1 MNVLRDISKLI
12 GEVELRKQP
21 VVIRVNKF
29 DEESA
34 KKFSDAMSE
43 AQNTG
48 QPIVPVVIDSYGG
61 QVYSLLSMVA
71 NIKASKIPVATIVQ
85 GKAMSCGALLF
96 SFGAFGH
103 RYMDKHATIMI
114 HDVSTGAHGKVEEIK
129 ADAKES
135 DRLNQWLYREMA
147 TNCGKEEEY
156 FLKLI
161 HERSHADWYLDAT
174 EAQSHGLANHL
185 RVPDLKLKI
194 DVEYTF
200 G

>member
-1 MNVLRDISKLI
+1 MNVLRDVSKLI

-48 QPIVPVVIDSYGG
+48 QPIVPVIIDSYGG

-156 FLKLI
+156 FLKMI
-161 HERSHADWYLDAT
+161 HERSHADWYLDAA

-194 DVEYTF
+194 DVEYSF

>member
-71 NIKASKIPVATIVQ
+71 NIKSSKIPVATIVQ

-96 SFGAFGH
+96 SYGAFGH
-103 RYMDKHATIMI
+103 RYMDKHATLMI

-156 FLKLI
+156 FLKMI

-194 DVEYTF
+194 DVEYSF

>member
-1 MNVLRDISKLI
+1 MNTIRDISKLI

-21 VVIRVNKF
+21 IVIRVNKF

-34 KKFSDAMSE
+34 SKFSAAMSE
-43 AQNTG
+43 AQSTG
-48 QPIVPVVIDSYGG
+48 QPIVPVIIDSYGG
-61 QVYSLLSMVA
+61 QVYSLMSMIA
-71 NIKASKIPVATIVQ
+71 NIKSSKIPVATIVQ

-103 RYMDKHATIMI
+103 RYIDKHATVMI
-114 HDVSTGAHGKVEEIK
+114 HDVSTGSHGKVEEIK

-147 TNCGKEEEY
+147 TNCGKEPEY
-156 FLKLI
+156 FLKAI
-161 HERSHADWYLDAT
+161 HEKAHADWYLDAD
-174 EAQSHGLANHL
+174 EALSHGLANHI
-185 RVPDLKLKI
+185 RVPEMKVKV
-194 DVEYTF
+194 DVEITF

>member
-1 MNVLRDISKLI
+1 MNVLRDVSKLI

-48 QPIVPVVIDSYGG
+48 QPIVPVIIDSYGG

-156 FLKLI
+156 FLKMI
-161 HERSHADWYLDAT
+161 HERSHADWYLDAA
-174 EAQSHGLANHL
+174 EAQTHGLANHL

-194 DVEYTF
+194 DVEYSF

>member
-71 NIKASKIPVATIVQ
+71 NIKSSKIPVATIVQ

-96 SFGAFGH
+96 SYGAFGH

-156 FLKLI
+156 FLKMI

-194 DVEYTF
+194 EVEYSF

>member
-12 GEVELRKQP
+12 GEVELRKP
-21 VVIRVNKF
+21 PIVIRVNKF

-71 NIKASKIPVATIVQ
+71 NIKSSKIPVATIVQ

-147 TNCGKEEEY
+147 TNCGKEEDY

-194 DVEYTF
+194 DVEYSF

>member
-1 MNVLRDISKLI
+1 MNIIKDISKLI

-21 VVIRVNKF
+21 VAIRVNKF

-48 QPIVPVVIDSYGG
+48 QPIVPVIIDSYGG
-61 QVYSLLSMVA
+61 SVYSLLSMVA

-156 FLKLI
+156 FLKMI
-161 HERSHADWYLDAT
+161 HERSHADWYLDAA

-194 DVEYTF
+194 DVEYSF

>member
-156 FLKLI
+156 FLKMI

-185 RVPDLKLKI
+185 RVPELKLKI
-194 DVEYTF
+194 DVEYSF

>member
-12 GEVELRKQP
+12 GEVELRKHP
-21 VVIRVNKF
+21 IVIRVNKF

-156 FLKLI
+156 FLKMI

-194 DVEYTF
+194 DVEYSF

>member
-156 FLKLI
+156 FLKMI

-174 EAQSHGLANHL
+174 EAQTHGLANHL

-194 DVEYTF
+194 DVEYSF

>member
-1 MNVLRDISKLI
+1 MNELRDVSKLI

-156 FLKLI
+156 FLKMI
-161 HERSHADWYLDAT
+161 HERSHADWYLDAA

-194 DVEYTF
+194 DVEYSF

>member
-71 NIKASKIPVATIVQ
+71 NIKSSKIPVATIVQ

-156 FLKLI
+156 FLKMI
-161 HERSHADWYLDAT
+161 HERSHADWYLDAA